1 MDDNDVENTG
11 GTGSTDN
18 GAPASDAPAIDP
30 GAVLWSASEA
40 DRVGRPLLLIL
51 HGYGSHEG
59 DLFSLAPHLPLKPV
73 LAALRA
79 PLPVGD
85 GWAWFPIGVPGADV
99 NPSAPSATAVEA
111 ATDSVLAWLD
121 ALVVPPAS
129 VGLLGFSQG
138 GAMALQLLRQAPDRF
153 AFAVQLSGFVA
164 GAPQPGD
171 AELAERPVPV
181 FWGRGTADPVIQA
194 DAVGRTQAWLPGHS
208 VLTER
213 IYEGMGH
220 SISQG
225 ELSDIVGFLR
235 AQYADAPAGTDAT
248 EA

>member
-1 MDDNDVENTG
+1 MDNTDDG
-11 GTGSTDN
+11 AHGPGTL
-18 GAPASDAPAIDP
+18 PIDS

-59 DLFSLAPHLPLKPV
+59 DLFSLAPHLPLTPV

-85 GWAWFPIGVPGADV
+85 GWAWFPIGISGERV
-99 NPSAPSATAVEA
+99 NPSAPNASALEA

-153 AFAVQLSGFVA
+153 TFAVQLSGFVA
-164 GAPQPGD
+164 AAPQPGD
-171 AELAERPVPV
+171 ADLAERPIPV
-181 FWGRGTADPVIQA
+181 FWGRGTADPVIQT
-194 DAVGRTQAWLPGHS
+194 DAVRRTQDWLPGHS
-208 VLTER
+208 LLTER

-225 ELSDIVGFLR
+225 ELSDIVAFLR
-235 AQYADAPAGTDAT
+235 AQYADSPSGTPT
-248 EA
+248 GSH

>member
-11 GTGSTDN
+11 GTGSTG
-18 GAPASDAPAIDP
+18 GAPASAALAIDP

-79 PLPVGD
+79 PLPVGG

-153 AFAVQLSGFVA
+153 AFAVQALGLRRR
-164 GAPQPGD
+164 GAPARGCRARRTARSGVLGPRHGRPGD
-171 AELAERPVPV
+171 PGGCRRPHPGLAARPLCAHRAHL
-181 FWGRGTADPVIQA
+181 RGHGPLD
-194 DAVGRTQAWLPGHS
+194 L
-208 VLTER
+208 
-213 IYEGMGH
+213 
-220 SISQG
+220 
-225 ELSDIVGFLR
+225 
-235 AQYADAPAGTDAT
+235 AG
-248 EA
+248 